1 MQPGTEEGQLKMD
14 EKKLISINQMRA
26 GQSGLIMQLIGGR
39 LLSARLES
47 LGIRP
52 GTRITKISSML
63 FKGPVTVR
71 FNGTQVALGF
81 GMANKVMV
89 EPDAKTTS

>member
-1 MQPGTEEGQLKMD
+1 MQPENEGRLRMS
-14 EKKLISINQMRA
+14 EKKLITINEMRA
-26 GQSGLIMQLIGGR
+26 GQSGRIAQLIGGKI
-39 LLSARLES
+39 LSARLES

-52 GTRITKISSML
+52 GTRIVKISSML

-71 FNGTQVALGF
+71 FNGTQAALGF

-89 EPDAKTTS
+89 ELDTKTNP

>member
-1 MQPGTEEGQLKMD
+1 MT
-14 EKKLISINQMRA
+14 EKKLITINQMKS
-26 GQSGLIMQLIGGR
+26 GQSGIIVQLIGGKN
-39 LLSARLES
+39 LESRLEA

-52 GTRITKISSML
+52 GTKVTKVSSMV

-71 FNGTQVALGF
+71 FNGTQAALGF

-89 EPDAKTTS
+89 DSNTTTTN

>member
-1 MQPGTEEGQLKMD
+1 MSN
-14 EKKLISINQMRA
+14 KKLITINEMRA
-26 GQSGLIMQLIGGR
+26 GQSGMIVQLIGGR

-71 FNGTQVALGF
+71 FNGTQAALGF
-81 GMANKVMV
+81 GMATKVMV
-89 EPDAKTTS
+89 EPDTKTSS